1 MTDFMDNLQLDDY
14 MRYALALVF
23 VLALIGLLAALARR
37 LGMGGATPRRRGRD
51 RRLAVSEALS
61 LDGKRKLMLVRR
73 DGVEHL
79 VIVGPSSETV
89 VEAGIAAPEVDF
101 AARARS
107 AARSDEAGRAPH
119 SAESTLAARPADST
133 AAARSAA
140 GRELPDR
147 TGHRAPS
154 PAERIGLQRPRSDAG
169 RDPEV
174 PA

>member
-37 LGMGGATPRRRGRD
+37 LGMGGAAPRRRGRD
-51 RRLAVSEALS
+51 RRLSVSEALS
-61 LDGKRKLMLVRR
+61 LDGKRKLILVRR

-89 VEAGIAAPEVDF
+89 VEAGIAAPELDF
-101 AARARS
+101 ATRARS
-107 AARSDEAGRAPH
+107 AARSDEAGHAPH
-119 SAESTLAARPADST
+119 PAGSPPAARAAETTP
-133 AAARSAA
+133 AARAAA
-140 GRELPDR
+140 GRELPD
-147 TGHRAPS
+147 GADLRAPS

-169 RDPEV
+169 RDTK
-174 PA
+174 